1 LISLDDALRCLE
13 SRTAYY
19 VDDGVQKSLSCEYLN
34 TANNA
39 AHLSPFLV
47 CGHERRDTCS
57 STFPWAVLDFSEA
70 QTRQMDPVSASI
82 GVDRLIADIK
92 RLTLNVGKLQ
102 IDISDLT
109 RRAMDGLDG
118 LEVYLCILQEVK
130 DLFDKS
136 SNKFPQSAKAALK
149 SCISQEKQ
157 LERILLDPLRK
168 NRITLT

>member
-1 LISLDDALRCLE
+1 
-13 SRTAYY
+13 
-19 VDDGVQKSLSCEYLN
+19 
-34 TANNA
+34 
-39 AHLSPFLV
+39 
-47 CGHERRDTCS
+47 
-57 STFPWAVLDFSEA
+57 
-70 QTRQMDPVSASI
+70 MDPVSASI

-109 RRAMDGLDG
+109 RRAMDDLDD

-136 SNKFPQSAKAALK
+136 SNKFPQSVKAALK